1 MRNAK
6 TVLAIVR
13 ERGKR
18 GLPLEDVY
26 RMLYNPDLYLRAYGR
41 LYKNKGAM
49 TKGTTNETVD
59 GMSLAKI
66 KRLIDDVR
74 HERHRW
80 TPVRRVYI
88 PKKKGGQRP
97 LGLPTWKDKLLQEV
111 MRSILEAYYEPQMS
125 QYSHGFR
132 PGRGCHIALREVQ
145 TDWTGARWFI
155 EGDIAK
161 FFDTMNHEVLL
172 AILSEKIHDQR
183 FLRLLRHLLESG
195 YLEEWTFNKT
205 LSGCPQGGVISP
217 ILSNIYLDKLD
228 QYVEQI
234 LIPAYTRGE
243 KRASNPAYDVL
254 KKRAQ
259 RKYRQGKRK
268 EAKEARKQCQKLPSG
283 DPNDDNYRRLYYVRY
298 ADDTLFGFAGPQQ
311 EAEEIKQQLGQF
323 LRDTLKLE
331 MSQEKTLIT
340 HASTEAARFLNYHI
354 VNQQN
359 DTKQTKKRRSIN
371 GHIGLL
377 VPPDVVESKCAPY
390 QQAGKAIHRKTL
402 LENDDFTIIEH
413 YQQEY
418 RGIVQYYMLA
428 HNVSWFW
435 KLHWIAKVSL
445 LKTLARKH
453 QATAVR
459 MLRKYEASVQA
470 ADGTTYRC
478 LEIQIQR
485 EGKKPLVARFGGI
498 PLKRQKTAV
507 LIDQNP
513 IYIRSERNELIKRLL
528 ADKCELCGSRENVE
542 VHHIHKLA
550 DLNKD
555 GKERPRWVKVMIARR
570 RKTLMVCRFCHQ
582 AIHAGQPTR
591 QKISE
596 RTNGKPDAVK
606 VARPV

>member
-1 MRNAK
+1 MRDAE

-13 ERGKR
+13 ERGER

-26 RMLYNPDLYLRAYGR
+26 HMLYNPDLYLRAYGR

-49 TKGTTNETVD
+49 TKGTTGETVD

-66 KRLIDDVR
+66 EKLIDDVR

-80 TPVRRVYI
+80 TPVRRVHI

-125 QYSHGFR
+125 KRSYGFR
-132 PGRGCHIALREVQ
+132 SSRGCHTALQEIQ
-145 TDWTGARWFI
+145 AKWTGSRWFV

-161 FFDTMNHEVLL
+161 FFDTMDHEVLL
-172 AILSEKIHDQR
+172 TILGEEIHDQR
-183 FLRLLRHLLESG
+183 FLRLIRYLLESG
-195 YLEEWTFNKT
+195 YLEEWKFNKT

-228 QYVEQI
+228 QYVERV
-234 LIPAYTRGE
+234 LIPKYTRGE
-243 KRASNPAYDVL
+243 KRAANPTYDSLRGKATWL
-254 KKRAQ
+254 KQK
-259 RKYRQGKRK
+259 GKW
-268 EAKEARKQCQKLPSG
+268 KEARELRKQFQKLPSF
-283 DPNDDNYRRLYYVRY
+283 DPTDDTYRRLFYVRY
-298 ADDTLFGFAGPQQ
+298 ADDTLFGFAGPRE

-331 MSQEKTLIT
+331 MSQEKTFVT

-359 DTKQTKKRRSIN
+359 DTKHTQKRRRVN
-371 GHIGLL
+371 GRIALL
-377 VPPDVVESKCAPY
+377 VPPDVVENKCAPY
-390 QQAGKAIHRKTL
+390 QQAGKPTHRKAM

-428 HNVSWFW
+428 QNVSWFW
-435 KLHWIAKVSL
+435 KLHWVAETSL
-445 LKTLARKH
+445 LKTLANKYQTTVMKMLKKYKASF
-453 QATAVR
+453 QAT
-459 MLRKYEASVQA
+459 
-470 ADGTTYRC
+470 DGTDYRC
-478 LEIQIQR
+478 LEVQVQR

-498 PLKRQKTAV
+498 PLKRQKTAALV
-507 LIDQNP
+507 DQIP
-513 IYIRSERNELIKRLL
+513 IYNRTERNELVKRLL
-528 ADKCELCGSRENVE
+528 ADKCELCGSQENVE

-550 DLNKD
+550 DLKKD
-555 GKERPRWVKVMIARR
+555 GKERPRWVKVMVARR
-570 RKTLMVCRFCHQ
+570 RKTLVVCRFCHQ
-582 AIHAGQPTR
+582 AIHAGQPVR
-591 QKISE
+591 QKVSE
-596 RTNGKPDAVK
+596 
-606 VARPV
+606 

>member
-1 MRNAK
+1 MRNAE

-26 RMLYNPDLYLRAYGR
+26 RMLYNPDLYLRAYAR

-49 TKGTTNETVD
+49 TKGTTDETVD
-59 GMSLAKI
+59 SMSLAKI
-66 KRLIDDVR
+66 HQLIDDMR

-88 PKKKGGQRP
+88 AKKKGGQRP

-125 QYSHGFR
+125 HHSHGFR
-132 PGRGCHIALREVQ
+132 PGRGCHTALREVQ
-145 TDWTGARWFI
+145 AKWTGSRWFV

-183 FLRLLRHLLESG
+183 FLRLIRHLLESG
-195 YLEEWTFNKT
+195 YLEEWKFNRT

-228 QYVEQI
+228 QYVEKT

-243 KRASNPAYDVL
+243 RRAENPTYQTLRAKARWQ
-254 KKRAQ
+254 KKL
-259 RKYRQGKRK
+259 GNVE
-268 EAKEARKQCQKLPSG
+268 EAKELRKQSQKVCSY
-283 DPNDDNYRRLYYVRY
+283 DPNDDTYRRLFYVRY
-298 ADDTLFGFAGPQQ
+298 ADDTLFGFAGPRC

-323 LRDTLKLE
+323 LHDTLKLE

-340 HASTEAARFLNYHI
+340 HASSEKARFLNYHI

-359 DTKQTKKRRSIN
+359 DAKHAKKRRCAN
-371 GHIGLL
+371 GRIGLL

-390 QQAGKAIHRKTL
+390 QRAKKPMHRSHL
-402 LENDDFTIIEH
+402 LEDDDFTIIER

-435 KLHWIAKVSL
+435 KLHWIAKISL
-445 LKTLARKH
+445 LKTLAYKH
-453 QATAVR
+453 KTGTIAQ
-459 MLRKYEASVQA
+459 LRKYQASFQA
-470 ADGTTYRC
+470 ANGITYRC
-478 LEIQIQR
+478 LEIQVPR

-498 PLKRQKTAV
+498 PLKRQPMATLADHIP
-507 LIDQNP
+507 L
-513 IYIRSERNELIKRLL
+513 YERTERNELVKRLL
-528 ADKCELCGSRENVE
+528 ADTCEMCGSRENVE
-542 VHHIHKLA
+542 VHHIRKLA
-550 DLNKD
+550 DLEKE
-555 GKERPRWVKVMIARR
+555 GKERPRWVKIMAARR
-570 RKTLMVCRFCHQ
+570 RKTLVVCRLCHQ
-582 AIHAGQPTR
+582 AIHTGQPVR
-591 QKISE
+591 RKVSE
-596 RTNGKPDAVK
+596 
-606 VARPV
+606 